1 MRNIIALK
9 SQIFILL
16 TGGFNMNISNA
27 IFNLSALQN
36 NVQPQP
42 KAQQAGMVDGILPFG
57 LFMGE
62 PISPAE
68 KSKQE
73 NQQATTGINSFE
85 SALYNFINNMI
96 TQSVQNTQNG
106 GLNSF

>member
-1 MRNIIALK
+1 
-9 SQIFILL
+9 
-16 TGGFNMNISNA
+16 MNVSNA
-27 IFNLSALQN
+27 ALNVGVLQN
-36 NVQPQP
+36 AQTNQP
-42 KAQQAGMVDGILPFG
+42 KAQQAGMVDGVLPFG

-62 PISPAE
+62 PVSPAE

-85 SALYNFINNMI
+85 SALYNFMNNTI
-96 TQSVQNTQNG
+96 TQSVQNTQNS

>member
-1 MRNIIALK
+1 
-9 SQIFILL
+9 
-16 TGGFNMNISNA
+16 MNVSNA
-27 IFNLSALQN
+27 ALNVGVLQN
-36 NVQPQP
+36 AQTNQQP
-42 KAQQAGMVDGILPFG
+42 KAQQAGMVDGVLPFG

-62 PISPAE
+62 PVSPAE

-85 SALYNFINNMI
+85 SALYNFMNNTI
-96 TQSVQNTQNG
+96 TQSVQNTQNS